1 MAKKRR
7 QPGSRDLAS
16 WKPGSEAAEAKNVGG
31 TQDFGVPAGSGTSR
45 AREYTSDNTRAS
57 DPGAAM
63 PRSGEE
69 AEGVRTSG
77 AGAAD
82 EGVGSGS
89 GGDIDTDV
97 LGVGTG
103 GSGISASGP
112 GDRPGLDDSD
122 GTSREMASGLPAKGE
137 NQTGVGTIGGGGRVN
152 GTTHSG
158 DLDVT
163 TGALPEGAD
172 AANNPTAR
180 GDDSFAGEVS
190 SGEAVGED
198 LPDAPSQD
206 ADGLSQ
212 DDNQAGQKDMR
223 GDS

>member
-1 MAKKRR
+1 MAKKKR
-7 QPGSRDLAS
+7 QPGSKDMAS
-16 WKPGSEAAEAKNVGG
+16 WKPGSEAEEAKNVGG
-31 TQDFGVPAGSGTSR
+31 TTDFGVPAGSEPSR
-45 AREYTSDNTRAS
+45 AREYTSDNTKAS

-89 GGDIDTDV
+89 GGDIDTDI

-103 GSGISASGP
+103 GSGISATGP
-112 GDRPGLDDSD
+112 DHPPGPDDSD
-122 GTSREMASGLPAKGE
+122 GTSREMASGPPAKGE
-137 NQTGVGTIGGGGRVN
+137 NQTGVGTIGGGGRVK

-158 DLDVT
+158 EIDVT
-163 TGALPEGAD
+163 TGALPEGSD
-172 AANNPTAR
+172 AATNPAAR

-190 SGEAVGED
+190 SGEAAGED
-198 LPDAPSQD
+198 PSAAPSQETQ
-206 ADGLSQ
+206 GLSQ
-212 DDNQAGQKDMR
+212 EDDQTGP
-223 GDS
+223 